1 MKEKG
6 VYKGRKP
13 IARKNFDKVVTL
25 WKNGKITAGGAMK
38 RLDMK
43 SHIIQKSKN
52 LKIKLYSLHTIINAV
67 DFLA

>member
-13 IARKNFDKVVTL
+13 IEKNLDEVVTL